1 MNRIDSVFIPSSY
14 ERIQIK
20 LLEVLIKKLDYKNV
34 IYKVSFLFNKE
45 EKSVERSFLNLLNLR
60 KMLVQK
66 NLPCFMPPLPYK
78 KMIVTSQ
85 IANDRIYIIKEFLEF
100 VISNNYLCSS

>member
-1 MNRIDSVFIPSSY
+1 
-14 ERIQIK
+14 
-20 LLEVLIKKLDYKNV
+20 V

-45 EKSVERSFLNLLNLR
+45 EKHVERNFLNLLNLR

-78 KMIVTSQ
+78 KMIVTS
-85 IANDRIYIIKEFLEF
+85 
-100 VISNNYLCSS
+100 